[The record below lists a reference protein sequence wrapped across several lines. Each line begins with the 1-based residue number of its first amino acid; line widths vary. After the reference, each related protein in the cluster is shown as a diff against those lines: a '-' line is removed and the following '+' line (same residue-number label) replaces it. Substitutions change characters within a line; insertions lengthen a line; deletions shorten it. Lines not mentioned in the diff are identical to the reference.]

1 MRDLIT
7 LSTLNTVATAHAEP
21 KPSPRTT
28 HIS

>member
-7 LSTLNTVATAHAEP
+7 LSTLNTVAAANAEP

-28 HIS
+28 RIS